1 VMETA
6 ETSSVQR
13 GVAHSGPMT
22 VFCSSEGAQLL
33 EFAMVLPMML
43 LLLLGV
49 IDFVSALT
57 LQQKLNNA
65 AREGARFAITETC
78 SDCTQAASSTQPIS
92 THSVLNDVLTYM
104 TNTGINVCGL
114 TSASVPTSPDPSDSS
129 DPYSWVFSSSC
140 TDTGGTLSIRIDRG
154 TTFVDSAGNT
164 VEATRIV
171 ISRPYKWSGIT
182 APLVGA
188 SNHVTTIASYAI
200 MEN

>member
-1 VMETA
+1 LVQSDGLTRPGVMA
-6 ETSSVQR
+6 R
-13 GVAHSGPMT
+13 
-22 VFCSSEGAQLL
+22 FCATDGAQLL
-33 EFAMVLPMML
+33 EFAIVLPMML

-49 IDFVSALT
+49 IDFVSAFT

-65 AREGARFAITETC
+65 AREGVRFAITETC

-104 TNTGINVCGL
+104 TNAGINVCGL

-140 TDTGGTLSIRIDRG
+140 SNTGGTLSIRIDRG

-164 VEATRIV
+164 VEATKIV
-171 ISRPYKWSGIT
+171 ISRPYKWNGLT

-188 SNHVTTIASYAI
+188 SNQVTTIASYAI